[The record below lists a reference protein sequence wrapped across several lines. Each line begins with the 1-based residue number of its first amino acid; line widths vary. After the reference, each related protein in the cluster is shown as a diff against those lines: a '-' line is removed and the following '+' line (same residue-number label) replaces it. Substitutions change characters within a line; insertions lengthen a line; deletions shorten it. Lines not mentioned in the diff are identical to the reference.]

1 MTAIVCGDHL
11 RPGAAERL
19 GAIVLEGWCVKPEV
33 PEIVEGDTLV
43 VAACRGE
50 FSLGPVQR
58 ALRRGGFDP
67 LGVPMLDMG
76 PEDYSDETRLRVR
89 LEALMAHAAAFA
101 GSRPEQIRMV
111 VPERVSRRAL
121 LTLAV
126 PEYRAGPAVDLET
139 CRADGGCAA
148 CVAACPHG
156 AITWHGGAIDVDRVA
171 CVSCGRCVAVCPTGA
186 MVNPAYT
193 SAQLYA
199 EVTTLAAAVG
209 GAAGVVFVCS
219 RGPLAAVPGGWYP
232 LVVPCVGMLPP
243 HWIVAP
249 LLMGLSTVAVAACSC
264 GVEDDAAQ
272 RVEAVVEYAREWIEG
287 SAVTGRIVPCFGP
300 VPESAAPLSALSDP
314 FGPLERSRSPSL
326 SAWQV
331 RSGTK
336 SPPLGLVTL
345 DQTTCTGCEACAVGC
360 PTGALLVRRSNALV
374 EIGFSAAACT
384 ACGTC
389 LTRCPEI
396 ARGAITLDRRVD
408 PAAIE
413 AGFQIQVRSEVRT
426 CNRCG
431 KEIATAAALRRI
443 AEALGDHA
451 ALPSITGLCLDCR
464 GTRMVF

>member
-11 RPGAAERL
+11 GPGAAERL

-33 PEIVEGDTLV
+33 PEIVESDTLV

-58 ALRRGGFDP
+58 ALRRAGFDP
-67 LGVPMLDMG
+67 LGVPVLDMG
-76 PEDYSDETRLRVR
+76 PEDYSDETRLRAR
-89 LEALMAHAAAFA
+89 LEALTAHAAAFA
-101 GSRPEQIRMV
+101 GSRPEQVRMV

-126 PEYRAGPAVDLET
+126 PEYRAGPAVDVET

-156 AITWHGGAIDVDRVA
+156 AIAWHGGAIDVDRVA

-193 SAQLYA
+193 PAQLHA
-199 EVTTLAAAVG
+199 EVATLAAGVG
-209 GAAGVVFVCS
+209 GAGGVVFVCS
-219 RGPLAAVPGGWYP
+219 RGPLATVPGGWYP

-249 LLMGLSTVAVAACSC
+249 LLMGLAGVAVAACSC
-264 GVEDDAAQ
+264 GAEDDAVE
-272 RVEAVVEYAREWIEG
+272 RVAAVVEFARRWIED
-287 SAVTGRIVPCFGP
+287 SRISGRIVPGDGP
-300 VPESAAPLSALSDP
+300 IPGSAAPPAALSDP
-314 FGPLERSRSPSL
+314 FGPLGAVAIALALGVAGPERDDL
-326 SAWQV
+326 S
-331 RSGTK
+331 
-336 SPPLGLVTL
+336 PLGLVTL
-345 DQTTCTGCEACAVGC
+345 DQATCTGCEACAAGC
-360 PTGALLVRRSNALV
+360 PTGALQVRRSKAMV

-413 AGFQIQVRSEVRT
+413 AGFGIQVRHEVRA
-426 CNRCG
+426 CGRCG
-431 KEIATAAALRRI
+431 KEIATAAALRRV
-443 AEALGDHA
+443 EEVLGDHA
-451 ALPSITGLCLDCR
+451 ALRSITGLCLDCR
-464 GTRMVF
+464 GIRMVF